1 MQTLVCPICL
11 CILTN
16 SGHLSANHKKPR
28 MAPGALTPRTPSPQ
42 HDAVASTPFP
52 QLSTAPHMGAG
63 RAASARRRANAPPP
77 RQPRQNATA
86 STQSLHYRSRLFHS
100 NRVISRTCVH
110 DAAHTHTLAHPV
122 THASAKSSKNQKR
135 AVMMPSVESCAHG
148 RYMQGLSHDDGRLLV
163 RGCVCVTCVRI

>member
-86 STQSLHYRSRLFHS
+86 STQPLHYRSRLFHS

-110 DAAHTHTLAHPV
+110 DAAHTHTRTPGHACISQKLQESKAGGDDAICRIVRTWPV
-122 THASAKSSKNQKR
+122 YA
-135 AVMMPSVESCAHG
+135 
-148 RYMQGLSHDDGRLLV
+148 
-163 RGCVCVTCVRI
+163 RIVP